1 MDYIRN
7 GIGALF
13 VLVVAV
19 VVLNLEVG
27 TETVVQPYYTYEPLR
42 WEETFVREGTTTK
55 WQWGWPPRV
64 TVPQVQ
70 YGLKNVDSIGGQFL
84 VSVSF
89 DNGVDRRSEN
99 KRVVL
104 APGQEETVFVAS
116 PISGQQSF
124 GLDVTPPSKRVQQ
137 LREVEVS
144 YKVYEKLWQL
154 RDMRFLSRAR

>member
-1 MDYIRN
+1 MDYIRI
-7 GIGALF
+7 GIGSL
-13 VLVVAV
+13 VLLVVAV

-27 TETVVQPYYTYEPLR
+27 TETVVQAYYTYEPLR
-42 WEETFVREGTTTK
+42 WEETFVREGTTKK

-70 YGLKNVDSIGGQFL
+70 YGLKNVDSIEGEFL

-99 KRVVL
+99 ERVVL

-116 PISGQQSF
+116 PIRGQQSF
-124 GLDVTPPSKRVQQ
+124 GIGVTPPSKHVER

-144 YKVYEKLWQL
+144 YRVYDKLWQL
-154 RDMRFLSRAR
+154 RGMRFLSRAR